1 MKQLTLCILALTLSL
16 QSLHAHEGMWMLNM
30 LKKINEAEMQ
40 GLGLKLSADDIYNIN
55 ASSVKDAIGRM
66 NYGQCTVEMISA
78 EGLTLTNHHCAYEA
92 IQSHSS
98 VDHDYLT
105 DGFWAKNKGEELP
118 IDGMVISYLNRID
131 DVTTRINS
139 QLNASM
145 SEEERAAVIRKLSQ
159 EINTEFSKEG
169 TYDVDVKSFFG
180 GNEFY
185 AFSYITYRDVRLVG
199 APPSSIGK
207 FGGDTD
213 NWMWPRHTGDFSM
226 LRVYAGKDGEPAD
239 FSKDNVPYQ
248 PKHFL
253 PISLDGVKD
262 NDFSM
267 ILGFPGSTDR
277 YLSSYGV
284 QQALDIDQPTR
295 VEIRGEKLRLMK
307 EDMDAS
313 AEVRIK
319 YASKY
324 AGVSNYWKYFQGQS
338 RGLKRL
344 KVYDK
349 KLKQENDF
357 SAWVN
362 AEPKRKEVY
371 GESVGL
377 LKNGYEGSRPY
388 VLPKTYIEEAAFGSE
403 ILTLAIR
410 AYRLSMALG
419 DPAATDA
426 IEAAKAILAERADGH
441 FKDYNMGTD
450 KKVTA
455 RMFEM
460 YADHVAPEFQPEF
473 LKDAKKKYKGD
484 WNKFIDKMF
493 AKSLFSTEAGV
504 NAFLANPSLN
514 TLEKDPA
521 FMAIKEFYFDIYL
534 GKIDGESGSYNEMT
548 EKGYRLL
555 IAGFREMNAS
565 KNYYPDANSTLRLTY
580 GKVGDYVPADGM
592 RYDYVTTTD
601 GILEKEDPTNEEF
614 IVPAGLKSLIEK
626 KAFGEYANK
635 DGEMIVCFISNNDI
649 TGGNSGSPVLNGK
662 GELIGLA
669 FDGNWE
675 AMSGDIAFEP
685 ELQRTISV
693 DIRYVLFI
701 VDKFAGAKHLIEE
714 MKLVKSPPPA
724 PVPAA
729 TLMEKG

>member
-1 MKQLTLCILALTLSL
+1 MKKLSILALAFILSM
-16 QSLHAHEGMWMLNM
+16 QSLYAHEGMWMLNM

-66 NYGQCTVEMISA
+66 NYGMCTVEMISA
-78 EGLTLTNHHCAYEA
+78 EGLTLTNHHCAYDA

-98 VDHDYLT
+98 VTNDYLT
-105 DGFWAKNKGEELP
+105 DGFWAMDKSQELP

-131 DVTTRINS
+131 DVTYRINS
-139 QLNASM
+139 QLNAGM
-145 SEEERAAVIRKLSQ
+145 TEEERAAVIRKLSQ
-159 EINTEFSKEG
+159 EISQELGQEG

-185 AFSYITYRDVRLVG
+185 AFTYITYKDVRLVG

-226 LRVYAGKDGEPAD
+226 LRVYSGKDGKPAD
-239 FSKDNVPYQ
+239 YSNDNVPYA

-253 PISLDGVKD
+253 PVSLDGVQAD
-262 NDFSM
+262 DFTM

-284 QQALDIDQPTR
+284 QQALDIEQPTR

-313 AEVRIK
+313 DEVRIK

-349 KLKQENDF
+349 KLKQENVF
-357 SAWVN
+357 TAWIGQD
-362 AEPKRKEVY
+362 AKRKESY
-371 GESVGL
+371 GEAVGL
-377 LKNGYEGSRPY
+377 LKSGYEGSRPY

-403 ILTLAIR
+403 ILSLAIR
-410 AYRLSMALG
+410 AYRLSMALENPS
-419 DPAATDA
+419 DTAA
-426 IEAAKAILAERADGH
+426 IAAGKAGLAQRAEGH

-460 YADHVAPEFQPEF
+460 YSDNVSADFQPEF

-484 WNKFIDKMF
+484 WNKFVEKMF
-493 AKSLFSTEAGV
+493 AKSLFATEAGV
-504 NAFLANPSLN
+504 NAFLADPNLKKLKS
-514 TLEKDPA
+514 DPA
-521 FMAIKEFYFDIYL
+521 FEAITEFYFGIYL
-534 GKIDGESGSYNEMT
+534 GKIDGESGAYGEMT
-548 EKGYRLL
+548 EKGYRQL
-555 IAGFREMNAS
+555 IAGFREMNSS

-580 GKVGDYVPADGM
+580 GQVGDYVPADGM
-592 RYDYVTTTD
+592 RYDFVTTTD
-601 GILEKEDPTNEEF
+601 GILEKEDPTNDEF
-614 IVPAGLKSLIEK
+614 VVPAGLKSLIEK
-626 KAFGEYANK
+626 KEFGQYADKN
-635 DGEMIVCFISNNDI
+635 GEMIVCFISNNDI

-693 DIRYVLFI
+693 DIRYVLFVI
-701 VDKFAGAKHLIEE
+701 DKYAGAKHLIEE
-714 MKLVKSPPPA
+714 MKLMKTPA
-724 PVPAA
+724 ASVPAKE
-729 TLMEKG
+729 LMEKG